1 MVAMT
6 SESIERYKTLG
17 RALRLTGGRL
27 EVVVTLDVGPRTM
40 HVSLPGGPNMFADE
54 CPLKEELPDGTV
66 FEYFGGHRVWHSP
79 EAFPRS
85 YVPDSHPLARHE
97 LYDDGILMVQ
107 QEEPWTHI
115 VKAVELRFGEG
126 SVAVTS
132 SLTNN
137 GAWPIEMAVWS
148 PFLGSHNGRLI
159 LPVTQR
165 NTGLLPNTSYV
176 LWPYARMDD
185 PRVHWGRRFIVLDHD
200 ERAETQFKLG
210 YPNELGWLAYVN
222 HGCCLVKRFA
232 HERGARLP
240 RRRLQLR
247 GLHGRVGDRHRV
259 ALAAATGEAGRNDHA
274 RGAVVRVRLSG
285 AAVDRRRRDR
295 GHAGAVRPTG
305 RVRASRAECRGLG
318 PDAGQRGVASERA
331 RERAARAPIRLG
343 ASLHG
348 NN

>member
-1 MVAMT
+1 MIAMT

-40 HVSLPGGPNMFADE
+40 HVSLPGGPNMFADK

-66 FEYFGGHRVWHSP
+66 FEYLGGHRVWHSP

-148 PFLGSHNGRLI
+148 PFLGSPNGRLI

-165 NTGLLPNTSYV
+165 NTGLLPNTNYV

-222 HGCCLVKRFA
+222 HGCCLVKRFV
-232 HERGARLP
+232 HERGARYPDGGCSSEAYTAGWGIDIESLSP
-240 RRRLQLR
+240 LR
-247 GLHGRVGDRHRV
+247 QVRPGETITHEEKWSVFDCPARPSIDDDEIAA
-259 ALAAATGEAGRNDHA
+259 ALAPFAQRAGFELPVPSVEAWDPT
-274 RGAVVRVRLSG
+274 
-285 AAVDRRRRDR
+285 RDDE
-295 GHAGAVRPTG
+295 A
-305 RVRASRAECRGLG
+305 
-318 PDAGQRGVASERA
+318 
-331 RERAARAPIRLG
+331 
-343 ASLHG
+343 
-348 NN
+348 